1 MAFCGTL
8 APCPETWIMKKE
20 MFFGISFYFAV
31 CARSVA
37 IRFVGVRCRGT
48 HFAGDLQML
57 RARTGYGRI
66 V

>member
-1 MAFCGTL
+1 
-8 APCPETWIMKKE
+8 MKKE

-31 CARSVA
+31 CAFCGDS
-37 IRFVGVRCRGT
+37 FRGRALPRDA
-48 HFAGDLQML
+48 FCGDLQML